1 MNWLDL
7 AIIAVIGLSVVISL
21 VRGFVRETL
30 SLVVWIAAIWIGL
43 QFAEPVAGTMEGV
56 IASPSLRIGAAFA
69 ALFVAVLILGGILNY
84 FASQLVG
91 RTGLSGTDRFIGLF
105 FGLARGVLVIAILM
119 LAAAL
124 TAVPREQWWQE
135 SVLVEQ
141 LTPWVCRVGVED
153 WLDGRTFRAPLG
165 DAEAQADGTAAADY
179 WSDFCAGVR
188 GDESVEEV
196 EPTVPDDPEPQDDEV

>member
-7 AIIAVIGLSVVISL
+7 AILAVIALSVMISL

-43 QFAEPVAGTMEGV
+43 RFAEPVAMLMEGV
-56 IASPSLRIGAAFA
+56 IASPTLRIGAAFA
-69 ALFVAVLILGGILNY
+69 VLFVGVLIAGGILNY
-84 FASQLVG
+84 LASLLVG

-119 LAAAL
+119 LAAGL
-124 TAVPREQWWQE
+124 TALPREAWWQE
-135 SVLVEQ
+135 SVLVGQ

-153 WLDGRTFRAPLG
+153 WLDGRTFRAPIG
-165 DAEAQADGTAAADY
+165 DATAQTDGASAAAY
-179 WSDFCAGVR
+179 WGDFCA
-188 GDESVEEV
+188 DERDIEV
-196 EPTVPDDPEPQDDEV
+196 DAADQETVPDSGNGDENGI